1 MLEIL
6 QSGSLLLINC
16 FNMKAVQCLQ
26 HYLLFALLIGEACV
40 NSVL

>member
-26 HYLLFALLIGEACV
+26 HYLLFALDKKEKLV
-40 NSVL
+40 